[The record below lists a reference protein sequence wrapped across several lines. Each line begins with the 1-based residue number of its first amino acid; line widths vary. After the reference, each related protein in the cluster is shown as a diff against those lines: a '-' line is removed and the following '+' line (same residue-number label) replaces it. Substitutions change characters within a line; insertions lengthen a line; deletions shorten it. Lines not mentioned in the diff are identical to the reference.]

1 MVERAFPTEG
11 ETHGVLIKISVK
23 NFVAYSAGVHRSREL
38 LHRHPVE
45 LGIKNLGFMGA
56 LFLFFFYESFYV
68 RLFSHTQLA
77 QREDF
82 IPERSIF
89 IPFQRSPTQRTELLA
104 CVNKDLKLVVGR
116 CSCVSRAPLRSRRN
130 AHAG

>member
-68 RLFSHTQLA
+68 RLFSHTQL
-77 QREDF
+77 
-82 IPERSIF
+82 
-89 IPFQRSPTQRTELLA
+89 SPRGRISS
-104 CVNKDLKLVVGR
+104 LKGR
-116 CSCVSRAPLRSRRN
+116 FSFRFKGAPLNARSFSLALTKTSN
-130 AHAG
+130 